1 MEYDLL
7 SPDPLVEAQKH
18 KLKKLVQKPNSYF
31 MDIKCKNCG
40 TLVHTFSHAQSV
52 IKCKNC
58 GEVLGT
64 PTGGKLDLKVGVHIR
79 KKGE

>member
-1 MEYDLL
+1 
-7 SPDPLVEAQKH
+7 
-18 KLKKLVQKPNSYF
+18 

-79 KKGE
+79 KKAE